1 MLILEDLKYT
11 EEHIWARHD
20 GGKKIT
26 IGITD
31 YAQKKFGDVVYIEL
45 PEEGEAV
52 ISDDPFGS
60 IESSESVSDLYAPLS
75 GEVIEINEE
84 RIDSPEI
91 VNDDPYEEGWLIR
104 IKVPSLKEY
113 NELMSADEYREYVQQ
128 EEMEEEEEEEEELE
142 EEEAEA
148 D

>member
-11 EEHIWARHD
+11 EEHMWARHE
-20 GGKKIT
+20 GNKKIT

-31 YAQKKFGDVVYIEL
+31 YAQQKFGNVVYIEL
-45 PEEGEAV
+45 PEEGEEL
-52 ISDDPFGS
+52 IKDEPFGS
-60 IESSESVSDLYAPLS
+60 IEYSESVSDLYAPLS
-75 GEVIEINEE
+75 GEVIEINGE

-128 EEMEEEEEEEEELE
+128 EELEEEEDAELEEEEEE
-142 EEEAEA
+142 A